1 MTGGALQRASGQR
14 GSMAL
19 ELVVLAP
26 VLVLVV
32 WLLGVYALRLA
43 VANGD
48 VEAAARDAA
57 RSASI
62 ARTAAGAQAAAAASA
77 ATSLASSG
85 RVCRSLQVVTSTGD
99 FRAGG
104 SVTVTVTCAI
114 RLDNLAPLSLRG
126 AKQVRQAYTA
136 PVDPYRGVQGLA
148 T

>member
-1 MTGGALQRASGQR
+1 MTRASRPVAVSER

-19 ELVVLAP
+19 ELVALAP
-26 VLVLVV
+26 VIVLVI
-32 WLLGVYALRLA
+32 WLFGVYALRLA

-62 ARTAAGAQAAAAASA
+62 ARSAGAANQAAAASA

-85 RVCRSLQVVTSTGD
+85 RVCATTRVLANTAD

-104 SVTVTVTCAI
+104 TVTVTVSCAI
-114 RLDNLAPLSLRG
+114 RLDNLAPLGLRG
-126 AKQVRQAYTA
+126 VKDVQQSYTA
-136 PVDPYRGVQGLA
+136 PVDPFQG
-148 T
+148 TVRP

>member
-1 MTGGALQRASGQR
+1 MTGHRSRQRDER

-85 RVCRSLQVVTSTGD
+85 RVCRRLQVATSTAD

-104 SVTVTVTCAI
+104 TVTVTVTCAI
-114 RLDNLAPLSLRG
+114 RLQDLAPLRLRT
-126 AKQVRQAYTA
+126 AKEVEQAYTA
-136 PVDPYRGVQGLA
+136 PIDPYTGVRP
-148 T
+148 

>member
-1 MTGGALQRASGQR
+1 MTAARLRRATGQR

-77 ATSLASSG
+77 ATSLASSR
-85 RVCRSLQVVTSTGD
+85 RVCRRLQVATSTSTAD

-104 SVTVTVTCAI
+104 TVTVTVTCAI
-114 RLDNLAPLSLRG
+114 RLQDLAPLRLRT
-126 AKQVRQAYTA
+126 AKEVEQAYTA
-136 PVDPYRGVQGLA
+136 PIDPYTGVRP
-148 T
+148 

>member
-1 MTGGALQRASGQR
+1 
-14 GSMAL
+14 MAL
-19 ELVVLAP
+19 ELVAIVPIIVLLW
-26 VLVLVV
+26 LV
-32 WLLGVYALRLA
+32 GVFALRMA

-48 VEAAARDAA
+48 IEAAARDAA

-62 ARTAAGAQAAAAASA
+62 ARSAAGAQTAAARSA

-85 RVCRSLQVVTSTGD
+85 RVCRSLQVATITGD

-104 SVTVTVTCAI
+104 SVTVTCAI
-114 RLDNLAPLSLRG
+114 RLDNLAPLNLRG